1 MTEARNRRKA
11 SYYVLIA
18 TLWLTLIVLA
28 VKVWAGW
35 AAQSLSLLAESLHT
49 LIDGFSVMLS
59 LLAVSSP
66 YRFSNRDVWGH
77 RQQETAMI
85 LGLTSFLGFT
95 GFSVLVLSIQQLELT
110 SNYLS
115 ALFPVQIGLPLVQ
128 LFGVIVAVS
137 FCLTIFVRYEAGVL
151 ESGAL
156 RLNAHQLLRHAWL
169 TLLVFIALI
178 GIWLGYTWVDP
189 VLALLLV
196 LLIIPGFWRILCWH
210 LPLFVRQVAI
220 APEAIIQ
227 IVKPIEGVTHCYQ
240 IRSWGIVGRQVV
252 VEMRLTI
259 HAEFAG
265 MTPAIAEKIEGRIRE
280 KYGPVN
286 VCIRIDDSH
295 LSPSQTLKGENLHTF
310 PELGGKPD
318 WN

>member
-11 SYYVLIA
+11 SYHVLIA
-18 TLWLTLIVLA
+18 TLWLTLLVLA

-59 LLAVSSP
+59 LIAVSSP
-66 YRFSNRDVWGH
+66 YRFSSRDVWGH
-77 RQQETAMI
+77 SRQETAMI

-95 GFSVLVLSIQQLELT
+95 GFSLLVLSIQQLELT

-137 FCLTIFVRYEAGVL
+137 FCLTIFVRYEAGIL

-169 TLLVFIALI
+169 MLLVFIALV
-178 GIWLGYTWVDP
+178 GIWLGYAWVDP
-189 VLALLLV
+189 LLAILLV

-210 LPLFVRQVAI
+210 LPLFVHQVAI

-227 IVKPIEGVTHCYQ
+227 IIKPIEGISHCYQ
-240 IRSWGIVGRQVV
+240 IRSWGIVGRQVI

-265 MTPAIAEKIEGRIRE
+265 MAPAIAEKIEGRIRE
-280 KYGPVN
+280 KYGPAN
-286 VCIRIDDSH
+286 VRIQIDDRHPTS
-295 LSPSQTLKGENLHTF
+295 SQTPDGENLHMS
-310 PELGGKPD
+310 LDWNSKPD